1 MIVLIKYQIVKI
13 QTNKM
18 RLLKK
23 KTKIIDLFQRK
34 IKTQMLNKILE
45 FIHNNNSSNNNKR
58 IQTITNKFRKFIIMR
73 FYKWLNR
80 LLSQNQK
87 NNQILEIQMS

>member
-45 FIHNNNSSNNNKR
+45 FIHNNNSSNNNNKLH

-87 NNQILEIQMS
+87 SN